1 MLRRLFFLL
10 MLAGF
15 STFAQKPYDFKNAEA
30 EARKLLHTAPDSA
43 LVIIK
48 TTLAQKKPIHDTILG
63 NTYSLYGI
71 YYAMGGKMDSSIYYF
86 KKGINRVKNYTENKK
101 RILSN
106 LGIAYRQKGE
116 YKKSINSLNEAI
128 AIAKQQKDSSMLARA
143 YGELASNYNYM
154 QQYDKSVNYL
164 LKAIALSKN
173 KSDSATLK
181 QKLANAYLAMENYD
195 FAIDLYKE
203 TLAIFKEIKSDKNYY
218 LTLVNLGE
226 TYIKVEDY
234 DTALKCLKEGVTGLE
249 KFGDKE
255 VLGIAYNKLGKIEK
269 IKGNIKEAL
278 NYYHKAYDYL
288 TITNSI
294 RILRIAGEYIELLN
308 DMKKYQK
315 ALQIIAET
323 KPYSE
328 NTDSNIDDRMVYV
341 MAIAETY
348 NKTNKLQE
356 AVQEYKTAID
366 LVESSSFN
374 ETERKTKELQAK
386 FQTKLQREK
395 NIALK
400 ANNDAL
406 KNKMKAEERL
416 ILFYI
421 IGSVALLFIVLAFLR
436 GYWLDAKLQKEK
448 LKNTE
453 AEKSLIEQQHQ
464 HEQELNSNQRKAIEE
479 KKRELTATTMQM
491 ANLQDSINQIIN
503 KCDDNK
509 LDIQEIKKEL
519 QILNKKKDYWKQFKT
534 RFNNLHPDFEKK
546 LSEEFPNL
554 TKNDIEFCSLLKL
567 NLSYKEIA
575 SMLQIS
581 YESTITKKY
590 RIKKKIGIKDDKA
603 FEKLLLNL

>member
-1 MLRRLFFLL
+1 

-15 STFAQKPYDFKNAEA
+15 SAFAQKSYNFKKAES
-30 EARKLLHTAPDSA
+30 EARQLLHTAPDSA
-43 LVIIK
+43 LVIIN

-71 YYAMGGKMDSSIYYF
+71 YYAMGGKPDSSIYYF
-86 KKGINRVKNYTENKK
+86 KKGLNHVNNYTENKK

-106 LGIAYRQKGE
+106 LAIAYRQKGK
-116 YKKSINSLNEAI
+116 YKESINHLNEVI
-128 AIAKQQKDSSMLARA
+128 AISKQQKDSSRLALV

-154 QQYDKSVNYL
+154 QQYDKSVYYL
-164 LKAIALSKN
+164 LKAIALLNNKN
-173 KSDSATLK
+173 DLDKIAGLK
-181 QKLANAYLAMENYD
+181 QKLANAYLAMENFD
-195 FAIDLYKE
+195 FAIDLYQE
-203 TLAIFKEIKSDKNYY
+203 ALSIFKEIKSDKNYY

-226 TYIKVEDY
+226 TYIRIKDY
-234 DTALKCLKEGVTGLE
+234 NAALKYLSEGVSGLE

-255 VLGIAYNKLGKIEK
+255 ILGIAYNKLGNIQRKK
-269 IKGNIKEAL
+269 GDIKKAL
-278 NYYHKAYDYL
+278 SYYQKAYNYL
-288 TITNSI
+288 TTTNSV
-294 RILRIAGEYIELLN
+294 RVLRIAGEYIKLLN
-308 DMKKYQK
+308 DTQNYQK
-315 ALQIIAET
+315 ALQIIKET
-323 KPYSE
+323 DPYRKSIE
-328 NTDSNIDDRMVYV
+328 SNVDDRMVYV

-348 NKTNKLQE
+348 NKTNQLKE
-356 AVQEYKTAID
+356 AVKQYKTAIT
-366 LVESSSFN
+366 LVDSSSFN

-406 KNKMKAEERL
+406 KNKVEAEERL

-421 IGSVALLFIVLAFLR
+421 IGSIALFLIVLAFLR
-436 GYWLDAKLQKEK
+436 TYWLRSNLQKEQ

-464 HEQELNSNQRKAIEE
+464 HEQELNNNQRKAIEE

-503 KCDDNK
+503 KCSDNK
-509 LDIQEIKKEL
+509 ITLQEIKKEL
-519 QILNKKKDYWKQFKT
+519 EVLNKKKDYWKQFKT
-534 RFNNLHPDFEKK
+534 RFNNLHPEFEKK
-546 LSEEFPNL
+546 LSSEFPEL

-590 RIKKKIGIKDDKA
+590 RIKKKIGIKDDKE